1 MNMKISKLLI
11 TLLVITLGTVY
22 ANNTMSINNPQEKVK
37 VKHYTQMSTSELQ
50 IEVEKLSNQGKLPFE
65 MGLELM
71 NRWTET
77 KKEVN

>member
-1 MNMKISKLLI
+1 MKTKLLI
-11 TLLVITLGTVY
+11 ALLVVTLGTVY
-22 ANNTMSINNPQEKVK
+22 ASNNMSFTKTK
-37 VKHYTQMSTSELQ
+37 DFKKMSTTELQ
-50 IEVEKLSNQGKLPFE
+50 IEVERLSAKNKLPFE

>member
-22 ANNTMSINNPQEKVK
+22 ANNTMSINNTQEKVK